1 MSLVRLQNVSKR
13 FDGSQ
18 VLREIDLRL
27 ATGQRIG
34 LVGKNGAGKTTILRL
49 ITGQENPTQ
58 GSVWVA
64 EGTRIGYFSQFSDL
78 DGQESVSELLD
89 SLFVEVHAVE
99 SDLARIETS
108 LGDATLGPDA
118 LERLVRRQAALH
130 DEMDRL
136 GGWEYRVQID
146 TVLSRL
152 GFSQRHREMPISQL
166 SGGWRN
172 RAALARIVLLAPEVL
187 LLDEPTNYL
196 DLAGLEWLE
205 EWLLAFRGAVLLVT
219 HDRDLLERVATEIVE
234 VENYRLQR
242 YTGGFGDY
250 VREKRRRVKS
260 LQRQFVHEESLLAFE
275 EAAVKDRRE
284 MRRNPNKAAARRL
297 ADIKRDVEPPAVD
310 RVLTAIYERLHV
322 PKDLLYVEGLAK
334 GFDGRT
340 LFRDVTLE
348 LHRGERLAIL
358 GPNGCGKT
366 TFLKTLC
373 ERVEPDAGRVV
384 WRKGAQW
391 VDFAQVMA
399 DLDDDDSVGHA
410 VNVVG
415 LAYSAPRKQVN
426 RFLELFRFSERDL
439 RRRIGAL
446 SGGQRARVAL
456 AICLLSGANVIL
468 LDEPTNHLD
477 LTSTQVMERALAHFP
492 GTVVVITHDRFF
504 VDKIATRLLLF
515 GQGDEVTLYG
525 GTWTQWDTL
534 QRQSR

>member
-1 MSLVRLQNVSKR
+1 VTLLRLQNVSKWY
-13 FDGSQ
+13 DGSQ
-18 VLREIDLRL
+18 VLRDIDLRL
-27 ATGQRIG
+27 ADGQRIG
-34 LVGKNGAGKTTILRL
+34 LIGKNGAGKTTILRL
-49 ITGQENPTQ
+49 ITGQEAPTR
-58 GSVWVA
+58 GTVWRA

-78 DGQESVSELLD
+78 DGQASVSELLD
-89 SLFVEVHAVE
+89 GLFVAVHAVE
-99 SDLARIETS
+99 SELSAIEARLS
-108 LGDATLGPDA
+108 DATLGPNA
-118 LERLVRRQAALH
+118 LERLVTRQAALL
-130 DEMDRL
+130 EAMERI

-172 RAALARIVLLAPEVL
+172 RAALAKIVLLAPDVL

-219 HDRDLLERVATEIVE
+219 HDRDLLERVATEIIE

-242 YTGGFGDY
+242 YSGGFGDY

-284 MRRNPNKAAARRL
+284 MRRNPNKAVARRL

-322 PKDLLYVEGLAK
+322 PKDLLYVENLAK
-334 GFDGRT
+334 GYDGRT

-366 TFLKTLC
+366 TFLKALAQ
-373 ERVEPDAGRVV
+373 RVESDAGRVV

-391 VDFAQVMA
+391 VDFARTMA
-399 DLDDDDSVGHA
+399 ELADDDTVGHA

-415 LAYSAPRKQVN
+415 LAYAAPRKQVN
-426 RFLELFRFSERDL
+426 RFLELFRFSEGDL
-439 RRRIGAL
+439 RRRIGEL

-456 AICLLSGANVIL
+456 ATCLLSGANVIL

-477 LTSTQVMERALAHFP
+477 LTSTQVMERALVHFP

-515 GQGDEVTLYG
+515 SQGDEVTLFG
-525 GTWTQWDTL
+525 GTWTQWDARRRET
-534 QRQSR
+534 